1 MSLASFGLAFY
12 GKITHNTAKVPLWA
26 RGGVPRHEST
36 RPHIGIGMKWDRNM
50 VHSMTGY
57 GRGEIQAPSGVCV
70 VEVRSLNHRYCEIAV
85 KTPRSVAAIEN
96 RLREAVRSR
105 FSRGRFDVHVSVD
118 FRAVSSRKL
127 VVDHAL
133 ARQLYLALT
142 ELGRE
147 LGLHQPVNLAT
158 LMEMREVMRVEENEH
173 TVEGLWPAIE
183 EALDSALANLEQMR
197 IAEGESLGRDILQRI
212 QLIEAW
218 VEQIRSRLPALLADY
233 RQKLEARIS
242 RHFGDIEI
250 EPTRLAQ
257 EVVLFAERSDVSE
270 EMTRLHTHLGEF
282 KRLLQVQDPVGRK
295 LDFLL
300 QEMNREINT
309 TSSKIAD
316 SDVAAL
322 VVDIKSELER
332 IREQAQN
339 IE

>member
-1 MSLASFGLAFY
+1 
-12 GKITHNTAKVPLWA
+12 
-26 RGGVPRHEST
+26 
-36 RPHIGIGMKWDRNM
+36 
-50 VHSMTGY
+50 
-57 GRGEIQAPSGVCV
+57 V

-96 RLREAVRSR
+96 RLREAVRAR

-118 FRAVSSRKL
+118 FRTVSSRK
-127 VVDHAL
+127 VVIDHAL

-147 LGLHQPVNLAT
+147 LGLSHQVNLAT
-158 LMEMREVMRVEENEH
+158 LMELREVMRVEENEH
-173 TVEGLWPAIE
+173 NAEGLWPAIE
-183 EALDSALANLEQMR
+183 EALNSALANLEHMR
-197 IAEGESLGRDILQRI
+197 ILEGESLGRDILQRI

-218 VEQIRSRLPALLADY
+218 VDQIQSRLPALLTDY

-242 RHFGDIEI
+242 RYFGDIEI

-282 KRLLQVQDPVGRK
+282 TRLLQVQEPVGRK

-316 SDVAAL
+316 SDIAVL

>member
-1 MSLASFGLAFY
+1 
-12 GKITHNTAKVPLWA
+12 
-26 RGGVPRHEST
+26 
-36 RPHIGIGMKWDRNM
+36 
-50 VHSMTGY
+50 MTGY
-57 GRGEIQAPSGVCV
+57 GRGEIQGPGGICV

-85 KTPRSVAAIEN
+85 KTPRAFAAVEN
-96 RLREAVRSR
+96 RIRETVRSR

-118 FRAVSSRKL
+118 FTTVSPRQL

-142 ELGRE
+142 DLGRE
-147 LGLHQPVNLAT
+147 LGLSGQVNLAT
-158 LMEMREVMRVEENEH
+158 LLELREVVRVEENEH
-173 TVEGLWPAIE
+173 NVEAVWPAIQ
-183 EALDSALANLEQMR
+183 EALDSALAGLERMR
-197 IAEGESLGRDILQRI
+197 ISEGEALGRDILQRI
-212 QLIEAW
+212 QLIEAAL
-218 VEQIRSRLPALLADY
+218 EQIKSRLPALLIEY

-242 RHFGDIEI
+242 RLFGDVEI
-250 EPTRLAQ
+250 DPTRLAQ
-257 EVVLFAERSDVSE
+257 EVVFYTERSDVTE
-270 EMTRLHTHLGEF
+270 EMIRLNTHLTEF
-282 KRLLQVQDPVGRK
+282 KKLLLANEPMGRK

-316 SDVAAL
+316 GDVATL